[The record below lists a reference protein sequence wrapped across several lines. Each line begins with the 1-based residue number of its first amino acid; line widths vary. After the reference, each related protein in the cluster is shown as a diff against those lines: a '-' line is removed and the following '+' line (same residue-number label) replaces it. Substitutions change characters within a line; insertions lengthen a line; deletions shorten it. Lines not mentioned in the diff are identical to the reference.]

1 MAFRNIFV
9 YPRYPES
16 LDKLYTLAYDLWTT
30 WNYDAIRL
38 FYHVDT
44 HLFQVSKHNPVRM
57 LLSLSQ
63 ERIDELA
70 RDEGFLFELNEVWEN
85 YQEYMSYVPDG
96 DSDRVSGLSP
106 SDTVAYFSMEFGL
119 HECIPIYGGG
129 LGILAGD
136 FLKAASDMALPAIGV
151 GLIYKYGYFT
161 QRINLDGLQEEL
173 FAEFDNHLIPVREMR
188 DQRGEKA
195 YIDMTIQ
202 DKPLRVKLWEI
213 TIGRTKLVLLDT
225 DIEDN
230 PPEFRSITHELY
242 VADREKRLRQELVLG
257 IGGVKALEALGI
269 QPAIYH
275 INEGHSAF
283 LIVAR
288 LQQLMAGGK
297 FSFAEAEALIR
308 ASTVFT
314 THTPVKAGNE
324 TFDIEL
330 VQKYLEGEIE
340 AFGMKFDEI
349 APYGIVGERENIFS
363 LPAFA
368 IRFATYI
375 NAVSK
380 LHRDVSRDMWAS
392 LYPNRQPQEIPIDY
406 VTNGVHRSWLSQP
419 FTELLNRHIGPTY
432 VHCAGSHS
440 LSDKVAEIPDEEIW
454 EAHRKNKQNLVTF
467 VRRKLASDLSAR
479 GYIQTRIDNLTRLL
493 NPEYLT
499 VVYARR
505 FARYKRATLV
515 LKDKQRLLS
524 ILTNS
529 TKPVQLLFAGKAH
542 PADRS
547 GKDMIREIIMFAR
560 ENQIEDRVI
569 FLEDYDMDIARHLA
583 WGADVWLNTPIR
595 LNEASGTSGMK
606 AAVNGVLNCS
616 VLDGW
621 WPEAY
626 DGKNGWAITA
636 GQFYEHSELQEVA
649 EANQIYDLLES
660 VITELYY
667 DRNEVGIP
675 TQWVEMMR
683 GSIAT
688 ACRDFNMNRVLAEYA
703 TKFYVPAKERLAQIT
718 ANDHQALR
726 QAIGGEKSILDHWDR
741 VTIRDLTTS
750 VDKQDRVSK
759 GQRVDVRCT
768 VDFDG
773 AAPELFGVELYL
785 GRSDMDEFRLIP
797 MTVEDGD
804 GPSRSF
810 SCSFD
815 IAKHGLL
822 SMNVR
827 VRPADPVLQDLHPE
841 LIKWA
846 S

>member
-9 YPRYPES
+9 YPRYPEN
-16 LDKLYTLAYDLWTT
+16 LEKLYVLAYDLWTT

-38 FYHVDT
+38 FYRVDA
-44 HLFQVSKHNPVRM
+44 HLFQEARHNPVRL

-63 ERIDELA
+63 QRIDELA
-70 RDEGFLFELNEVWEN
+70 QDEGFLFELNEVWEN
-85 YQEYMSYVPDG
+85 YQEYMSYDPGTDAG
-96 DSDRVSGLSP
+96 RTKGLGA
-106 SDTVAYFSMEFGL
+106 DDIVAYFSMEFGL

-136 FLKAASDMALPAIGV
+136 FLKAASDMALRVIGV

-161 QRINLDGLQEEL
+161 QRIDLDGMQEEL
-173 FAEFDNHLIPVREMR
+173 FAEFDNHLIPVRELR

-195 YIDMTIQ
+195 YIDMTILGA
-202 DKPLRVKLWEI
+202 PLRVKLWEI
-213 TIGRTKLVLLDT
+213 TIGRTHLILLDT

-230 PPEFRSITHELY
+230 PTEFRDITHELY

-257 IGGVKALEALGI
+257 IGGVRALEALDI
-269 QPAIYH
+269 HPTIYH

-283 LIVAR
+283 LILAR
-288 LQQLMAGGK
+288 LRQLMAGGRLG
-297 FSFAEAEALIR
+297 FAEAKAMIR

-324 TFDIEL
+324 TFDLEL
-330 VQKYLEGEIE
+330 VQKYLDSKAES
-340 AFGMKFDEI
+340 FGVSFEDI
-349 APYGIVGERENIFS
+349 APYGLVGQEKKVFS

-368 IRFATYI
+368 IRFASHV

-380 LHRDVSRDMWAS
+380 LHRDVSRNMWAS

-419 FTELLNRHIGPTY
+419 FTELLNRHVGPAY
-432 VHCAGSHS
+432 VHCAGNRG
-440 LSDKVAEIPDEEIW
+440 LSDKIHEVPDEEIW

-467 VRRKLASDLSAR
+467 VRRKLARDLAAK
-479 GYIQTRIDNLTRLL
+479 GYIQTRIQDLTRLL
-493 NPEYLT
+493 HPEYLT

-515 LKDKQRLLS
+515 LKDKGRLAK
-524 ILTNS
+524 ILTS
-529 TKPVQLLFAGKAH
+529 TTKPVQLLFAGKAH

-547 GKDMIREIIMFAR
+547 GKDMIREIITFAKD
-560 ENQIEDRVI
+560 NHIEDRVI
-569 FLEDYDMDIARHLA
+569 FLEDYDMNVARHLA

-606 AAVNGVLNCS
+606 AAINGVLNCS

-636 GQFYEHSELQEVA
+636 GQFYEHSELQETA
-649 EANQIYDLLES
+649 EANQIYDLLEA

-667 DRNEVGIP
+667 ERSELGIP
-675 TQWVEMMR
+675 TAWVEMMR
-683 GSIAT
+683 RSIAT
-688 ACRDFNMNRVLAEYA
+688 ACRDFNMNRVLAEYSD
-703 TKFYVPAKERLAQIT
+703 KFYVPAKRQIGRLSADNH
-718 ANDHQALR
+718 AALR
-726 QAIGGEKSILDHWDR
+726 KAVQGELSILEHWDK
-741 VTIRDLTTS
+741 VAIRDVSTS
-750 VDKQDRVSK
+750 VDKKDRVCK
-759 GQRVDVRCT
+759 GERVEVRCT
-768 VDFDG
+768 VDFAG

-785 GRSDMDEFRLIP
+785 SRSDSDGFRVLE
-797 MTVEDGD
+797 MAGSAAEGS
-804 GPSRSF
+804 SRSYT
-810 SCSFD
+810 CSFD
-815 IAKHGLL
+815 IAEHGLL

-827 VRPADPVLQDLHPE
+827 VRPADLVLQDLHPE

-846 S
+846 Q

>member
-9 YPRYPES
+9 YPRYPEN
-16 LDKLYTLAYDLWTT
+16 LEKLYVLAYNLWTT

-38 FYHVDT
+38 FYHVDA
-44 HLFQVSKHNPVRM
+44 HLFQAAKHNAVRL
-57 LLSLSQ
+57 LLSLPQ

-70 RDEGFLFELNEVWEN
+70 QDEGFLFELNEVWEN
-85 YQEYMSYVPDG
+85 YQEYMSYDPGTDT
-96 DSDRVSGLSP
+96 SQMKGLAP
-106 SDTVAYFSMEFGL
+106 GDTVAYFSMEFGL

-136 FLKAASDMALPAIGV
+136 YLKAASDMALPVIGV
-151 GLIYKYGYFT
+151 GLIYKFGYFT
-161 QRINLDGLQEEL
+161 QRINLDGYQEEL
-173 FAEFDNHLIPVREMR
+173 FVEFDNHLIQVRELR
-188 DQRGEKA
+188 DAQGEKA
-195 YIDMTIQ
+195 YIDMTILGA
-202 DKPLRVKLWEI
+202 PLRIKLWEI
-213 TIGRTKLVLLDT
+213 AVGRTRLILLDT

-230 PPEFRSITHELY
+230 PPESRSITHELY

-257 IGGVKALEALGI
+257 MGGVKALERLNI
-269 QPAIYH
+269 RPMIYH

-288 LQQLMAGGK
+288 LQQLMADRRL
-297 FSFAEAEALIR
+297 SFAEAKAMIR

-324 TFDIEL
+324 TFDAEL
-330 VQKYLEGEIE
+330 VEKYLEPE
-340 AFGMKFDEI
+340 AESLGVTFDEI
-349 APYGIVGERENIFS
+349 ASYGFVGKDKAVFS

-368 IRFATYI
+368 IRFATHV

-392 LYPNRQPQEIPIDY
+392 LYPDRQPREIPIDY

-419 FTELLNRHIGPTY
+419 FTELLNRHVGPSY
-432 VHCAGSHS
+432 VHCAGNRS
-440 LSDKVAEIPDEEIW
+440 LSDKISEVPDEEIW

-467 VRRKLASDLSAR
+467 VRRKLADDLAAK

-505 FARYKRATLV
+505 FARYKRATLI
-515 LKDKQRLLS
+515 LKDKQRLVK
-524 ILTNS
+524 ILTD
-529 TKPVQLLFAGKAH
+529 TAKPVQLLFAGKAH

-547 GKDMIREIIMFAR
+547 GKDMIREIITFAKD
-560 ENQIEDRVI
+560 NHIEDRVI
-569 FLEDYDMDIARHLA
+569 FLEDYDMNIARHLA

-606 AAVNGVLNCS
+606 AAINGVLNCS

-626 DGKNGWAITA
+626 DGENGWAITA
-636 GQFYEHSELQEVA
+636 GEFYGHSELQEVA
-649 EANQIYDLLES
+649 EANQIYDLLEA

-667 DRNEVGIP
+667 DRNELGIP
-675 TQWVEMMR
+675 PQWVEMMR
-683 GSIAT
+683 RSIAT
-688 ACRDFNMNRVLAEYA
+688 ACRDFNMNRVLAEY
-703 TKFYVPAKERLAQIT
+703 TQKFYVPAKQQI
-718 ANDHQALR
+718 AKLSADNHEPLRKALEGEQA
-726 QAIGGEKSILDHWDR
+726 ILDHWDK
-741 VTIRDLTTS
+741 VGIHSLSTS
-750 VDKQDRVSK
+750 VDKKDRVSQ
-759 GQRVDVRCT
+759 GDRVEVRCT

-773 AAPELFGVELYL
+773 ASPELFGVELYF
-785 GRSDMDEFRLIP
+785 GRSETDDLSVLP
-797 MTVEDGD
+797 MTPEDTG
-804 GPSRSF
+804 GPARSYT
-810 SCSFD
+810 CSFD
-815 IAKHGLL
+815 IAEHGLL
-822 SMNVR
+822 SMNAR
-827 VRPADPVLQDLHPE
+827 VRPLDPVLQDLHPE

-846 S
+846 Q

>member
-1 MAFRNIFV
+1 MAFRDIFV
-9 YPRYPES
+9 YPRYPEN
-16 LDKLYTLAYDLWTT
+16 LDKLYVLAYNLWTT

-38 FYHVDT
+38 FYHVDA
-44 HLFQVSKHNPVRM
+44 HLFQAAKHNPVRM

-70 RDEGFLFELNEVWEN
+70 RDEGFLFELNQVWEN
-85 YQEYMSYVPDG
+85 YQEYMSYDPNADG
-96 DSDRVSGLSP
+96 GPVKSLGAN
-106 SDTVAYFSMEFGL
+106 DTIAYFSMEFGL

-136 FLKAASDMALPAIGV
+136 YLKAASDMALPVIGV
-151 GLIYKYGYFT
+151 GLIYKFGYFT

-173 FAEFDNHLIPVREMR
+173 CAEFDNHLIQVRELR
-188 DQRGEKA
+188 DKRGEKA
-195 YIDMTIQ
+195 YIDMWILGA
-202 DKPLRVKLWEI
+202 PLRVKLWEVAV
-213 TIGRTKLVLLDT
+213 GRTRLILLDT

-230 PPEFRSITHELY
+230 SPELRNITHELY

-257 IGGVKALEALGI
+257 LGGVKALEALDI
-269 QPAIYH
+269 HPTIYH

-283 LIVAR
+283 LIVER
-288 LQQLMAGGK
+288 LQQLMGSNRL
-297 FSFAEAEALIR
+297 SFTEAKAMIR

-330 VQKYLEGEIE
+330 VEKYLESKIE
-340 AFGMKFDEI
+340 SFGVSFDDI
-349 APYGIVGERENIFS
+349 ASYGFVGQDKTVFS

-368 IRFATYI
+368 IRFASHV

-380 LHRDVSRDMWAS
+380 LHRDVSRSMWAG

-419 FTELLNRHIGPTY
+419 FTELLNRHVGPTY
-432 VHCAGSHS
+432 VHCAGGRGVSEKIS
-440 LSDKVAEIPDEEIW
+440 RVPDEDIW

-467 VRRKLASDLSAR
+467 VRKKLADDLAAK
-479 GYIQTRIDNLTRLL
+479 GYIQTRIENLTRLL

-515 LKDKQRLLS
+515 LKDKTRLLK
-524 ILTNS
+524 ILTN
-529 TKPVQLLFAGKAH
+529 TAKPVQLLFAGKAH

-547 GKDMIREIIMFAR
+547 GKDMIREIITFAR
-560 ENQIEDRVI
+560 ENHVEDRVI
-569 FLEDYDMDIARHLA
+569 FLEDYDMNIARHLA

-606 AAVNGVLNCS
+606 AAINGVLNCS

-626 DGKNGWAITA
+626 DGENGWAITA
-636 GQFYEHSELQEVA
+636 GEFYGHAELQEVA
-649 EANQIYDLLES
+649 EANQIYDLLEA

-667 DRNEVGIP
+667 DRNELGIP

-683 GSIAT
+683 RSIAT
-688 ACRDFNMNRVLAEYA
+688 ACRDFNMNRVLTEY
-703 TKFYVPAKERLAQIT
+703 TQKFYVPAKHQIARLS
-718 ANDHQALR
+718 ANDRQVLR
-726 QAIGGEKSILDHWDR
+726 DAVQGERSILDHWDR
-741 VTIRDLTTS
+741 INIRDLSTS
-750 VDKQDRVSK
+750 VDKKDRVCK
-759 GQRVDVRCT
+759 GDRVEVHCT

-773 AAPELFGVELYL
+773 ATPELFGVELYL
-785 GRSDMDEFRLIP
+785 GGGDKDDFHLMP
-797 MTVEDGD
+797 MTARNAE
-804 GPSRSF
+804 GPSRSYE
-810 SCSFD
+810 CAFD
-815 IAKHGLL
+815 IAEHGLL

-827 VRPADPVLQDLHPE
+827 VRPVDPVLQDLHPE
-841 LIKWA
+841 LIRWA
-846 S
+846 Q